1 MIGVDE
7 GSSREM
13 WGLAVVL
20 GMGLGSVLTTLVTAA
35 QFGTPPELI
44 SLSVGALLCV
54 RTFGASI
61 SLPINNAIFNS
72 QVKKYLG
79 PGIAAAVLPLG
90 LSPDVLGRFIEALSA
105 NNQAA
110 LAGIPG
116 VTPKIIQAGAHA
128 LQAAY
133 VSSFRIM
140 WIMPLVLSVLALACK
155 LIMIMSHSPEVQSH
169 LFCPSKTNFANLA
182 CLFLA
187 NPQEEFTMH
196 VDAPVESES
205 SENDLNSAKTIAS

>member
-1 MIGVDE
+1 MVCLTGSENFEVKEVRLSQANWFSGAMIGVDE
-7 GSSREM
+7 GSSKEM
-13 WGLAVVL
+13 WGLAVIL
-20 GMGLGSVLTTLVTAA
+20 GWGLGTVLTSLVTAA

-72 QVKKYLG
+72 QIQKNLG

-90 LSPDVLGRFIEALSA
+90 LAPDDLARFIDALSA
-105 NNQAA
+105 NNQGA
-110 LAGIPG
+110 LAGIPN
-116 VTPKIIQAGAHA
+116 VTPEIVQAGVHA

-140 WIMPLVLSVLALACK
+140 WIMPLVLSVFALACK
-155 LIMIMSHSPEVQSH
+155 
-169 LFCPSKTNFANLA
+169 
-182 CLFLA
+182 
-187 NPQEEFTMH
+187 
-196 VDAPVESES
+196 
-205 SENDLNSAKTIAS
+205 

>member
-1 MIGVDE
+1 MIGVNE
-7 GSSREM
+7 GTSKEI
-13 WGLAVVL
+13 WGLAVIL
-20 GMGLGSVLTTLVTAA
+20 GWGLGTVLTSLVTAA

-72 QVKKYLG
+72 QIQKHLG

-116 VTPKIIQAGAHA
+116 VTPEIIQAGVHA

-140 WIMPLVLSVLALACK
+140 WIMPLVLSVLALSCK
-155 LIMIMSHSPEVQSH
+155 SQMVSVTPTTTNL
-169 LFCPSKTNFANLA
+169 LFPTFHTLTLCT
-182 CLFLA
+182 
-187 NPQEEFTMH
+187 
-196 VDAPVESES
+196 
-205 SENDLNSAKTIAS
+205 

>member
-7 GSSREM
+7 GSSQEM
-13 WGLAVVL
+13 WGLAVIL

-116 VTPKIIQAGAHA
+116 VTPQIIQAGAHA

-155 LIMIMSHSPEVQSH
+155 LIMIIFQSPEVQSRP
-169 LFCPSKTNFANLA
+169 F
-182 CLFLA
+182 LFLG
-187 NPQEEFTMH
+187 
-196 VDAPVESES
+196 D
-205 SENDLNSAKTIAS
+205 

>member
-7 GSSREM
+7 GSSKEM

-20 GMGLGSVLTTLVTAA
+20 GWGLGTVLTSLVTAA

-72 QVKKYLG
+72 QIQKNLG

-90 LSPDVLGRFIEALSA
+90 LTPDVLGRFIEALSA
-105 NNQAA
+105 NDQGA

-116 VTPKIIQAGAHA
+116 VTPQIIQAGVHA

-140 WIMPLVLSVLALACK
+140 WIMPLVLSMFALACK
-155 LIMIMSHSPEVQSH
+155 
-169 LFCPSKTNFANLA
+169 
-182 CLFLA
+182 
-187 NPQEEFTMH
+187 
-196 VDAPVESES
+196 
-205 SENDLNSAKTIAS
+205 